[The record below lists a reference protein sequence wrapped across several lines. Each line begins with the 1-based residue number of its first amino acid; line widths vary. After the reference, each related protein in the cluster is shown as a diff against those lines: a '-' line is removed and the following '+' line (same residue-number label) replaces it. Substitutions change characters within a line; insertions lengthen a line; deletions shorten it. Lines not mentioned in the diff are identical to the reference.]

1 MSLPSSGQNGN
12 EPADI
17 AIINARLLT
26 CAGQPFRRGAEMND
40 LGVISPAHVVIS
52 AGRITGISQGT
63 PPRAWRVID
72 ARGRVVM
79 PGLVDCHTH
88 ACWAGNRLGEWE
100 DRLNGVAYLD
110 ILARG
115 GGIMSTVR
123 SVRDAT
129 QTELENQ
136 LEARLEWAQSNGT
149 TSIEVKSG
157 YGLSLEAELKM
168 LRAIAAV
175 GRRTQKWMQVI
186 PTGLL
191 GHAIDSSQADFV
203 EQTISTTL
211 PAVSREFPGIAVD
224 AFCEKGAWSFEQT
237 RALFAAAHA
246 AGHPCRVHAD
256 QFNDLGVIAAAAS
269 LHLRSVDHLEA
280 STPES
285 LELLA
290 STWRS
295 GARGVV
301 GVGLPLCGL
310 HMADGRFANLKALVA
325 NGGVCAIATNCNPG
339 SAPSISMPLAIAM
352 AVRYCGLTPQQAI
365 IASTVNPASLLGLS
379 DTGRIEV
386 GCRADLI
393 MLHHNDERALAYEL
407 DRHLIATVI
416 ANGRLQYSI
425 EYVE

>member
-1 MSLPSSGQNGN
+1 MNTTPIV
-12 EPADI
+12 EPDAGLADY

-26 CAGQPFRRGAEMND
+26 CAGPMFRRGAEMND
-40 LGVISPAHVVIS
+40 LGIISSAHVAIS
-52 AGRITGISQGT
+52 AGRITSISQGT
-63 PPRAWRVID
+63 PPRAAHVID

-100 DRLNGVAYLD
+100 ERLNGVAYLD

-136 LEARLEWAQSNGT
+136 LVTRLERAQLNGT

-175 GRRTQKWMQVI
+175 GRRMQMQVI
-186 PTGLL
+186 PTALL

-203 EQTISTTL
+203 EQTISATL
-211 PAVSREFPGIAVD
+211 PAVRREFPGITVD
-224 AFCEKGAWSFEQT
+224 AFCEKGAWSFEET
-237 RALFAAAHA
+237 RALFAAAQA
-246 AGHPCRVHAD
+246 GGHPCRVHAD
-256 QFNDLGVIAAAAS
+256 QFNDLGVIAAATS

-285 LELLA
+285 LQLLA
-290 STWRS
+290 STWGS

-339 SAPSISMPLAIAM
+339 SAPSISMPLAIAI

-365 IASTVNPASLLGLS
+365 IASTVNPASVLGLS

-393 MLHHNDERALAYEL
+393 MLQYTDERALAYEL
-407 DRHLIATVI
+407 GGDHIKTVI
-416 ANGRLQYSI
+416 ANGRVQFNI
-425 EYVE
+425 EFEA